1 VAIKPAI
8 NPGVAVA
15 ERPATLSG
23 AMNFI
28 SGGQTL
34 GTSIVASA
42 ANKIVGFQ
50 RGAAAVAPRA
60 PDLGSIINTLST
72 NILSNVENKL
82 QNVNQTIQQV
92 IQNRFLSQLGEYRN
106 KISELTSNPPN
117 KILQNFLSLYKEALG
132 YIQFLGNRKNIKRL
146 GENLQALQNVF
157 SESFRVAALVRTT
170 INKIVNQLS
179 NLPTASSGA
188 GGINLDIDVPGGPL
202 RRAAPSRGNLLKMI
216 GMGTAVAGAGALGG
230 RVVSGMMDV
239 GGDVQPDTT
248 GVSASIPTPLL
259 DRFMEV
265 LNRFDKALQ
274 NFQAPQKAPSA
285 PSAPTVGAKT
295 TDKGGGG
302 GGGGGGGVNAGD
314 ITADTAEE
322 KAFIATVREAEG
334 TAGTQGYNTFFGGSQ
349 YGGDLSGKTVTEVK
363 QLQEKFKSEGKGRF
377 YDRGAGKWRDSAA
390 VGAGQFLYPE
400 QIVREMGMDPD
411 KVKFTPELQNQ
422 MILYLAKKKRGVD
435 VSKELTGTDF
445 KILQKE
451 WSGLG
456 SYYGQGGDL
465 GRTGKLYA
473 ENLKEA
479 RGQVRA
485 TGGPGED
492 VAKLEAQVRAST
504 DKSQTMKGIAGE
516 VSQPAIPSDQQ
527 SNVSIVPLVMGSP
540 QSNSTPS
547 GSQMALPPVMSKG
560 GATVPFLSSSNEDNF
575 FTILSKVVYN
585 IVDG

>member
-50 RGAAAVAPRA
+50 RGAAAVAPKA

-82 QNVNQTIQQV
+82 QSVNQNIQQV
-92 IQNRFLSQLGEYRN
+92 IQNKFISQLGEYRN
-106 KISELTSNPPN
+106 KIQELSSNPPN
-117 KILQNFLSLYKEALG
+117 KILQNFFSLYKEAIG

-146 GENLQALQNVF
+146 GDNLQALQNVF
-157 SESFRVAALVRTT
+157 SETFKIAALVRTT
-170 INKIVNQLS
+170 IIKIVNQLS
-179 NLPTASSGA
+179 NLPTASSGP
-188 GGINLDIDVPGGPL
+188 GGLNMDINVPGGPL
-202 RRAAPSRGNLLKMI
+202 RRGLPGGKVGNMLKMA
-216 GMGTAVAGAGALGG
+216 GMGAAVAGAGALGSK
-230 RVVSGMMDV
+230 VVSGMMDV

-248 GVSASIPTPLL
+248 GVSSSIPTPLL

-265 LNRFDKALQ
+265 LNRFDNALK

-285 PSAPTVGAKT
+285 PSAPTGGAKQPE
-295 TDKGGGG
+295 DKKNPGGP
-302 GGGGGGGVNAGD
+302 GGGVNAGD
-314 ITADTAEE
+314 IKADTAEE

-334 TAGTQGYNTFFGGSQ
+334 TAGPQGYNTFFGGSQ

-363 QLQEKFKSEGKGRF
+363 QLQEKFKAEGKGRF

-435 VSKELTGTDF
+435 VSKELTATDF

-465 GRTGKLYA
+465 GRTGKIYA

-479 RGQVRA
+479 RSQVKA

-492 VAKLEAQVRAST
+492 AAKIEAQIRAST

-516 VSQPAIPSDQQ
+516 VAQPAIPSDQQ

-540 QSNSTPS
+540 QTNSTRS
-547 GSQMALPPVMSKG
+547 GTQMAASAMMSG
-560 GATVPFLSSSNEDNF
+560 GVTAPFLSSSNEDNF